1 MQDDEGILE
10 PTDEELEELG
20 ELELEDDEELVNFLQ
35 SAAGEDVD
43 YLSLIGAEFDNPE
56 EMEE

>member
-1 MQDDEGILE
+1 MEDEGILE

>member
-35 SAAGEDVD
+35 SAAGEEVD

>member
-1 MQDDEGILE
+1 MGDDEGILE

-20 ELELEDDEELVNFLQ
+20 ELELEDDEELVNLLQ
-35 SAAGEDVD
+35 SATGEDVD
-43 YLSLIGAEFDNPE
+43 YFSLIGAEFDDPE